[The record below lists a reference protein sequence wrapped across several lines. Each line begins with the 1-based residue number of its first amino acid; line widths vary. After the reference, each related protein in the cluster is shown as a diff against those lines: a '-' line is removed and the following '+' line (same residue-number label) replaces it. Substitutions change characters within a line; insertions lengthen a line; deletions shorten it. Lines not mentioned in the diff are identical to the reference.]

1 MEKGTK
7 GPFQHCACL
16 QSMFDDL
23 GWRKGPANEASVE
36 SGEEH

>member
-7 GPFQHCACL
+7 GPFQHCL
-16 QSMFDDL
+16 QSMFDVL